1 MLNVTY
7 RKYRIWFV
15 CQMNKIVHK
24 RIVSK
29 RLFESERV
37 KNSSQIMAQMQTSY
51 YLGIC
56 GTVLDLIEFQV
67 HIQENPASG

>member
-1 MLNVTY
+1 M
-7 RKYRIWFV
+7 
-15 CQMNKIVHK
+15 CKIIHK
-24 RIVSK
+24 RTVRK
-29 RLFESERV
+29 KQFESQ
-37 KNSSQIMAQMQTSY
+37 KSQIKAQMQTSY